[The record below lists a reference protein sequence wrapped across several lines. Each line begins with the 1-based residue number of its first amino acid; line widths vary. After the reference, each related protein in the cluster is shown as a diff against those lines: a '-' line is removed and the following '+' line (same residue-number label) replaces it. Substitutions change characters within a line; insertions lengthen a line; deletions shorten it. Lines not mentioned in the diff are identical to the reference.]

1 MDLHGGSISV
11 FSAGEGRG
19 TTFSVKL
26 PVYRE
31 IRSRSTSSERQAYI
45 SLALP
50 QEWAR
55 QSLNLVQRVLA
66 YEVAATNINNND
78 SSNVNNNNNNNNDNN
93 SNNSITNNGENTTA
107 TTATDNNHIELCLK
121 MPSKSSVTTQACA
134 EAQLIGNREERQV
147 SNQRPLSFLIVDDVA
162 LTRKMMRRLLNDR
175 SSTIDEAGDGQQ
187 AVDML
192 KISCDTGT
200 PYDIVLMDYQM
211 PIMDGPSA
219 AQAMRQLGYTGLI
232 LGVSGHTLEEDS
244 EHFLSSGADKV
255 LTKPI
260 NLKELDTL
268 ITNKM
273 SSN

>member
-11 FSAGEGRG
+11 HSEGEGKG

-26 PVYRE
+26 PVYRLKQ
-31 IRSRSTSSERQAYI
+31 ITPPSRQPSLSVTYQKPQSLPIPSDPLTRMHRDPFEDACGTSSGPMDLDRVNCLLMPEMTAGSKVLRV
-45 SLALP
+45 LP
-50 QEWAR
+50 DEFNSEHTVHCNGLLGLSSNIFLSSR
-55 QSLNLVQRVLA
+55 GMLSVIPSSESLNTLDCKKRL
-66 YEVAATNINNND
+66 
-78 SSNVNNNNNNNNDNN
+78 
-93 SNNSITNNGENTTA
+93 
-107 TTATDNNHIELCLK
+107 
-121 MPSKSSVTTQACA
+121 
-134 EAQLIGNREERQV
+134 R
-147 SNQRPLSFLIVDDVA
+147 FLLVDDVA